1 MHSRCHAGGTRAA
14 PKLIY
19 PTSLRLVSCYD
30 ASVKR
35 LGAYEAK
42 THLSRLL
49 DEVERGETYTITK
62 HGRPVALL
70 VPAAGGSELTV
81 AKAIAG
87 LRRFRQGRRLDGI
100 PLRELIG
107 EDRRR

>member
-1 MHSRCHAGGTRAA
+1 M
-14 PKLIY
+14 
-19 PTSLRLVSCYD
+19 
-30 ASVKR
+30 KR

-49 DEVERGETYTITK
+49 DEVERGESIAITK

-70 VPAAGGSELTV
+70 VPPAGRNEMSV

-87 LRRFRQGRRLDGI
+87 LRRFRKGRSIGDVS
-100 PLRELIG
+100 LRELIAEG
-107 EDRRR
+107 RRR